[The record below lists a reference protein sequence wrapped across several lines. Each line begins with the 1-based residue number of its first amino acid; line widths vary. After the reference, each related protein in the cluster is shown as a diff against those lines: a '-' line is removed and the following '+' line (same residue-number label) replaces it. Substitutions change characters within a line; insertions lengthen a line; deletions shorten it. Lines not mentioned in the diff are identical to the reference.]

1 MRDKEFHVFEKEIE
15 LPDAVRGK
23 MDEAFRQ
30 IQATSDENRGCVIR
44 LREEGPNTA
53 KYRRETG
60 KVGTGRRGPG
70 RFKKAASAALCAA
83 LLTAGILTAAAA
95 AYTGW
100 SRGMKGALQASP
112 QQQKE
117 LEDKG
122 IAVVLKEDTA
132 GDIGDAAEKAQGSDS
147 DDKVGSKAQE
157 EKYTP
162 VTVGGVTVCP
172 SMTVATEDC
181 AWISFS
187 VDGFVPEKGLQ
198 PDFGTFDVYFDNEPD
213 SDQSRWRN
221 ITARFY
227 DGTVIN
233 ENAQIVYDDGTVT
246 EGPAEPRYTDKNDS
260 MEFIIQISGDVNTSF
275 LGQSLHVR
283 LKDLGTVA
291 QARFTKML
299 EGTWEFT
306 IPLPDN
312 NAYRTY
318 QAASAVGETGITI
331 KQLELSPVSVR
342 ATLSVPEQTEFDKEL
357 ISDMTHPCGVRLK
370 DGTMLPYLSTG
381 GGGGF
386 TDETRTEYRFI
397 HPFNHMIDLNQVE
410 AMVFLKP
417 NAWKDAADTE
427 RFYIVPL
434 EN

>member
-1 MRDKEFHVFEKEIE
+1 MKNREFHIFEEETE
-15 LPDAVRGK
+15 LPDVVLEK
-23 MDEAFRQ
+23 MDSAFRQ
-30 IQATSDENRGCVIR
+30 IQACPDGNRGTVIR
-44 LREEGPNTA
+44 LWEENTNTA
-53 KYRRETG
+53 EYRKEPGG
-60 KVGTGRRGPG
+60 KRTG
-70 RFKKAASAALCAA
+70 RFKRTATAALCAA
-83 LLTAGILTAAAA
+83 LLAAGILTAAAA
-95 AYTGW
+95 TYTHW

-112 QQQKE
+112 QQQME
-117 LEDKG
+117 LEDKK
-122 IAVVLKEDTA
+122 IAIVPSEDT
-132 GDIGDAAEKAQGSDS
+132 DTQNF
-147 DDKVGSKAQE
+147 
-157 EKYTP
+157 TP
-162 VTVGGVTVCP
+162 VTDNGVTVCP
-172 SMTVATEDC
+172 SMTIATDDC

-187 VDGFVPEKGLQ
+187 VDGFVPENGLQ

-213 SDQSRWRN
+213 SDKSRWRN

-233 ENAQIVYDDGTVT
+233 EDAQLVYDDGTIPDGSVV
-246 EGPAEPRYTDKNDS
+246 PRYADQNGT
-260 MEFIIQISGDVNTSF
+260 MEFIIQMSGDVNTNF

-291 QARFTKML
+291 QARFTKAL

-306 IPLPDN
+306 IPLPDSD
-312 NAYRTY
+312 AYRTY
-318 QAASAVGETGITI
+318 TAASAVGDTGITV

-357 ISDMTHPCGVRLK
+357 VSDMTHPCGVRLK

-386 TDETRTEYRFI
+386 TDESRTEFRFI
-397 HPFNHMIDLNQVE
+397 HPFNHMIDLNQVD
-410 AMVFLKP
+410 ALVFLKP
-417 NAWKDAADTE
+417 NAWKDAGDAE